1 MGIWIMMHAM
11 LLYVYTCVLDLTII
25 INDLGCGCVVYKLCQ
40 GCTTGNG
47 ANESKGLSLFNTVV
61 IDDGN

>member
-25 INDLGCGCVVYKLCQ
+25 INDLDCGCVVYKLCQ

-47 ANESKGLSLFNTVV
+47 ASESKGLSLFNTVV